1 MEHAFAQT
9 HSAESFPKGLASRRN
24 SGDSVACARDD
35 RVGRSEG
42 FAICHPE
49 RSAQRE
55 VEGSRAAP
63 AEEGSTP
70 AVAFEHVSKRFGD
83 AVAVDDANLDIDEG
97 AFVTII
103 GSSGCGKTTLLKM
116 VNALA
121 MPDDGRVLVHGKDT
135 SGVDPIELRRNIGYA
150 IQGSV
155 LFPHLTVEQNIAYVP
170 SLLNSGDEGRTE
182 EAVAKWMDIIGLP
195 HDIMDRYPAELSGG
209 QAQRVGIARAL
220 AASPDIL
227 LADEPFS
234 AVDAITRGSLQDEIK
249 RIHRQ
254 TGITVLFVTHDIDEA
269 LDLGDKVL
277 VMEAGRPARSC
288 AAPPPSSSTAW
299 LRASAPCTHD
309 SAPPQIA
316 ALSEK
321 AVPSRGSRP
330 SHHYPEPVLARRKG
344 PRWQNTIEFGSLKGG
359 EGNRLER
366 QGRPCRKTPGR
377 QGTENATLRSLRSIR
392 FVVSEFGHFLP
403 KAPGFAA
410 PPYPRTQLKV
420 ARCTAA
426 PDQKRT
432 AGIAIRHPI
441 RSPPR
446 IPRAARAAFSG
457 AACGHASRRRSFA
470 GACRGDDESLQPPHR

>member
-9 HSAESFPKGLASRRN
+9 HSAESFPKGLASRRD
-24 SGDSVACARDD
+24 SGDFVACARDD

-83 AVAVDDANLDIDEG
+83 AVAVDDVNLDIDEG

-135 SGVDPIELRRNIGYA
+135 SGVNPIELRRNIGYA

-234 AVDAITRGSLQDEIK
+234 AVDAITRASLQDEVK

-277 VMEAGRPARSC
+277 VMEAGRAVQFAEPCDILRNPA
-288 AAPPPSSSTAW
+288 T
-299 LRASAPCTHD
+299 
-309 SAPPQIA
+309 
-316 ALSEK
+316 
-321 AVPSRGSRP
+321 
-330 SHHYPEPVLARRKG
+330 
-344 PRWQNTIEFGSLKGG
+344 EFVD
-359 EGNRLER
+359 RLVTR
-366 QGRPCRKTPGR
+366 
-377 QGTENATLRSLRSIR
+377 
-392 FVVSEFGHFLP
+392 
-403 KAPGFAA
+403 
-410 PPYPRTQLKV
+410 
-420 ARCTAA
+420 
-426 PDQKRT
+426 KRT
-432 AGIAIRHPI
+432 VY
-441 RSPPR
+441 
-446 IPRAARAAFSG
+446 AR
-457 AACGHASRRRSFA
+457 
-470 GACRGDDESLQPPHR
+470 

>member
-9 HSAESFPKGLASRRN
+9 HSAESFPKGLASRRD

-35 RVGRSEG
+35 GVGRSEG

-70 AVAFEHVSKRFGD
+70 
-83 AVAVDDANLDIDEG
+83 
-97 AFVTII
+97 FVTII

-135 SGVDPIELRRNIGYA
+135 SGVDPIELRRNIGYV

-182 EAVAKWMDIIGLP
+182 EAVVKWMDIIGLP

-277 VMEAGRPARSC
+277 VMEAGRAVQFAEPCDILRNPA
-288 AAPPPSSSTAW
+288 T
-299 LRASAPCTHD
+299 
-309 SAPPQIA
+309 
-316 ALSEK
+316 
-321 AVPSRGSRP
+321 
-330 SHHYPEPVLARRKG
+330 
-344 PRWQNTIEFGSLKGG
+344 EFVD
-359 EGNRLER
+359 RLVTR
-366 QGRPCRKTPGR
+366 
-377 QGTENATLRSLRSIR
+377 
-392 FVVSEFGHFLP
+392 
-403 KAPGFAA
+403 
-410 PPYPRTQLKV
+410 
-420 ARCTAA
+420 
-426 PDQKRT
+426 KRT
-432 AGIAIRHPI
+432 VY
-441 RSPPR
+441 
-446 IPRAARAAFSG
+446 AR
-457 AACGHASRRRSFA
+457 
-470 GACRGDDESLQPPHR
+470 

>member
-1 MEHAFAQT
+1 M
-9 HSAESFPKGLASRRN
+9 
-24 SGDSVACARDD
+24 DD
-35 RVGRSEG
+35 V
-42 FAICHPE
+42 
-49 RSAQRE
+49 
-55 VEGSRAAP
+55 
-63 AEEGSTP
+63 
-70 AVAFEHVSKRFGD
+70 
-83 AVAVDDANLDIDEG
+83 NLDIDEG

-227 LADEPFS
+227 
-234 AVDAITRGSLQDEIK
+234 QDEIK

-277 VMEAGRPARSC
+277 VMEAGRAVQFAEPCDILRNPA
-288 AAPPPSSSTAW
+288 T
-299 LRASAPCTHD
+299 
-309 SAPPQIA
+309 
-316 ALSEK
+316 
-321 AVPSRGSRP
+321 
-330 SHHYPEPVLARRKG
+330 
-344 PRWQNTIEFGSLKGG
+344 EFVD
-359 EGNRLER
+359 RLVTR
-366 QGRPCRKTPGR
+366 
-377 QGTENATLRSLRSIR
+377 
-392 FVVSEFGHFLP
+392 
-403 KAPGFAA
+403 
-410 PPYPRTQLKV
+410 
-420 ARCTAA
+420 
-426 PDQKRT
+426 KRT
-432 AGIAIRHPI
+432 VY
-441 RSPPR
+441 
-446 IPRAARAAFSG
+446 AR
-457 AACGHASRRRSFA
+457 
-470 GACRGDDESLQPPHR
+470 

>member
-9 HSAESFPKGLASRRN
+9 HSAESFPKGLASRRD
-24 SGDSVACARDD
+24 SGDFVACARDD

-63 AEEGSTP
+63 AEEGSVP

-83 AVAVDDANLDIDEG
+83 AVAVDDVNLDIDEG

-220 AASPDIL
+220 AAM
-227 LADEPFS
+227 
-234 AVDAITRGSLQDEIK
+234 GW
-249 RIHRQ
+249 
-254 TGITVLFVTHDIDEA
+254 TVLGVTNDE
-269 LDLGDKVL
+269 LNSL
-277 VMEAGRPARSC
+277 
-288 AAPPPSSSTAW
+288 AAT
-299 LRASAPCTHD
+299 D
-309 SAPPQIA
+309 
-316 ALSEK
+316 
-321 AVPSRGSRP
+321 AVA
-330 SHHYPEPVLARRKG
+330 E
-344 PRWQNTIEFGSLKGG
+344 
-359 EGNRLER
+359 
-366 QGRPCRKTPGR
+366 
-377 QGTENATLRSLRSIR
+377 
-392 FVVSEFGHFLP
+392 
-403 KAPGFAA
+403 
-410 PPYPRTQLKV
+410 
-420 ARCTAA
+420 
-426 PDQKRT
+426 
-432 AGIAIRHPI
+432 AIRRHLGK
-441 RSPPR
+441 RLRTNVSDWH
-446 IPRAARAAFSG
+446 ARKLRL
-457 AACGHASRRRSFA
+457 RRRLGLPVGYEEA
-470 GACRGDDESLQPPHR
+470 I